1 MIPDLSKDSSG
12 QTTDSKLFAAGKI
25 RIKLQCY
32 LYCRVTQYRSP
43 FIGFLSYISTQLP
56 ELAAVS
62 DPSVPFYSTAKLS
75 SDLQGSICYLD
86 TTLPERKRRRTIKT
100 KEE

>member
-25 RIKLQCY
+25 RIKLHCY
-32 LYCRVTQYRSP
+32 LYWRVTQYRSP

-62 DPSVPFYSTAKLS
+62 NPSVPFHSTAKLS
-75 SDLQGSICYLD
+75 SGLQGSICYLD